1 MSGDKFYMA
10 RALELAA
17 MGRGRTSPNPMVGC
31 VVARNGLV
39 LAEGF
44 HSRAGEAHAEAAAL
58 AGVDDASGSTV
69 YITLE
74 PCAHYGKTPPCVER
88 IVAKRPGRVVVA
100 MEDPNPLVC
109 GRGIEALRAAGMAV
123 DVGLMS
129 VEAELLNE
137 AWIKYITTKT
147 PFVIA
152 KCAMSL
158 DGKIATRTGD
168 SKWVSGEASR
178 ERVHQLRDQV
188 DAIMAGSRTVMLD
201 DPGLTTRL
209 PNGRGKDPIRVVLDA
224 GDYLDADRKVFT
236 QDSPAPTWVV
246 LPEGHGFDYADAVI
260 HVPAKDNALDMQA
273 VMRALGEREITSL
286 LIEGGGATLASA
298 FEAGVVDKL
307 IFFVAPKIVGGKEAI
322 TPVDG
327 LGAETMAA
335 SIPLERMTS
344 TAIGEDILIE
354 AYVRKT

>member
-1 MSGDKFYMA
+1 MSGDKHYMA

-17 MGRGRTSPNPMVGC
+17 KGRGRTSPNPMVGC

-44 HSRAGEAHAEAAAL
+44 HACAGAAHAEAAAL
-58 AGVDDASGSTV
+58 ATVTQAEGATV

-74 PCAHYGKTPPCVER
+74 PCAHHGKTPPCVGLLIE
-88 IVAKRPGRVVVA
+88 KRPERVVVA
-100 MEDPNPLVC
+100 MEDPNPLVS
-109 GRGIEALRAAGMAV
+109 GRGVEALRTAGIAV
-123 DVGLMS
+123 EVGLMS
-129 VEAELLNE
+129 DEAEALNE

-178 ERVHQLRDQV
+178 ERVHQLRNQI
-188 DAIMAGSRTVMLD
+188 DAIMVGSRTIMLD
-201 DPGLTTRL
+201 NPGLTTRL
-209 PNGRGKDPIRVVLDA
+209 PGGKGRDPVRVILDA

-260 HVPAKDNALDMQA
+260 HVPAKENALDMQA

-298 FEAGVVDKL
+298 FEAGVVDKVM
-307 IFFVAPKIVGGKEAI
+307 FFVAPKIVGGKEAI
-322 TPVDG
+322 TPV
-327 LGAETMAA
+327 
-335 SIPLERMTS
+335 
-344 TAIGEDILIE
+344 
-354 AYVRKT
+354 

>member
-1 MSGDKFYMA
+1 MSGDKHYMA

-17 MGRGRTSPNPMVGC
+17 KGRGRTSPNPMVGC
-31 VVARNGLV
+31 VVARNGHV

-44 HSRAGEAHAEAAAL
+44 HARAGEAHAESAAL
-58 AGVDDASGSTV
+58 AGVQDASGTTV

-74 PCAHYGKTPPCVER
+74 PCAHHGKTPPCAELL
-88 IVAKRPGRVVVA
+88 VAKRPERVVIA
-100 MEDPNPLVC
+100 MEDPNPLVS
-109 GRGIEALRAAGMAV
+109 GRGVEILRAAGIAV
-123 DVGLMS
+123 ELGLMS
-129 VEAELLNE
+129 GEAAALNE

-168 SKWVSGEASR
+168 SKWVSGEESR
-178 ERVHQLRDQV
+178 ERVHQLRDHI
-188 DAIMAGSRTVMLD
+188 DAIMVGSRTVMLD
-201 DPGLTTRL
+201 DPGLTTRM
-209 PNGRGKDPIRVVLDA
+209 PGGSGKDPVRVILDA
-224 GDYLDADRKVFT
+224 GDYLDPDRKVFT
-236 QDSPAPTWVV
+236 QDSPAPTWVI
-246 LPEGHGFDYADAVI
+246 LPEGRDFDYADAVI
-260 HVPAKDNALDMQA
+260 HVPSKDNALDMQA
-273 VMRALGEREITSL
+273 IMRALGEREITSL

-298 FEAGVVDKL
+298 FEAGIVDKVM
-307 IFFVAPKIVGGKEAI
+307 FFVAPKIVGGKEAI

-327 LGAETMAA
+327 LGAETIAG

-344 TAIGEDILIE
+344 TPVGEDLMIE